1 MTESRAKSPYWQRA
15 LGLLRRQLTPAQAE
29 TWLAPILPLKLS
41 APVVQL
47 GCPNRFYQTWLEE
60 RYGQLIKDALTCSG
74 LAVEEVRFEVVPSRP
89 GAEAA
94 EPAPILELNREY
106 TFETFVV
113 ADGNRLAYE
122 AAHCVAEEPG
132 RRYNPLVIC
141 GHVGE
146 GKTHL
151 LHAVGHALLEGHPE
165 LRVLQLTA
173 SGLFERLVRA
183 VRENRATEL
192 RKELR
197 ATDVL
202 LMDDVHTLAGREG
215 TQEEFFHYFNALH
228 TAGKQ
233 LVLTSRALPAA
244 LAGVAERIR
253 SRLAWGLVVELE
265 PGDGA
270 FRLHL
275 AQEVAQ
281 RLHWPVPADLLEE
294 FVEPLE
300 VNNRELIGLLLRAAA
315 TCKLTGDEPRA
326 VLSDIGRQRRTQA
339 PPATIERVIRTV
351 SQRLGLSIRELRG
364 PRRARPLAHARHL
377 VAYLAHEYANFS
389 LPAIGRA
396 LGGRDHTTILHSVRK
411 AASLLREDRNFA
423 ELVRAIRRELSL

>member
-1 MTESRAKSPYWQRA
+1 MNESRAVNPHWRRTLA
-15 LGLLRRQLTPAQAE
+15 LLRGQLTPAQAE

-47 GCPNRFYQTWLEE
+47 GCPNRFYQTWLEQ
-60 RYGQLIKDALTCSG
+60 RYGQLIKDALARSG
-74 LAVEEVRFEVVPSRP
+74 LAVEQVRFEVVPTRP
-89 GAEAA
+89 GAEAG
-94 EPAPILELNREY
+94 EPAPILELNSDY
-106 TFETFVV
+106 TFDTFVV
-113 ADGNRLAYE
+113 ADCNRLAYE
-122 AAHCVAEEPG
+122 AAQAVAQEPG
-132 RRYNPLVIC
+132 RRYNPLLIC
-141 GHVGE
+141 GHIGE

-151 LHAVGHALLEGHPE
+151 LHAVGHALLDGHPE

-192 RKELR
+192 HNELR
-197 ATDVL
+197 TTDVL
-202 LMDDVHTLAGREG
+202 LMDDIHTLTGREG

-233 LVLTSRALPAA
+233 LVLTSRTLPAA

-270 FRLHL
+270 FRLRL
-275 AQEVAQ
+275 AEEVAR
-281 RLHWPVPADLLEE
+281 RLHWPVPPALLEE
-294 FVEPLE
+294 FVKPLE
-300 VNNRELIGLLLRAAA
+300 VNTRELIGLLLRAAA
-315 TCKLTGDEPRA
+315 TSKLTGDEPGA
-326 VLSDIGRQRRTQA
+326 VLADIVRRRRTQA
-339 PPATIERVIRTV
+339 PPVTLERVMQTV
-351 SQRLGLSIRELRG
+351 AQRLGLSVRELRG
-364 PRRARPLAHARHL
+364 PRRARPLAYARHL

-411 AASLLREDRNFA
+411 ASSLLLEDRDFA
-423 ELVRAIRRELSL
+423 DLVRAVRRELDL